1 MRFSQNVTTGVPVR
15 APRALS
21 PLRARS
27 PPPPAPLLMPAA
39 SPPTALRMPGAG
51 ALGGRRCSGPCRDSP
66 AASPG
71 LSPRD
76 PRRGR
81 SPRAVWWRWRRGG
94 AAGGRGSAAIG
105 LRAAGGLSVV
115 RRGWPRQP
123 LAQPS
128 AGMLPLG
135 GCGALRVLIKAPRLP
150 PV

>member
-1 MRFSQNVTTGVPVR
+1 MRFSHKRDHRCPSQGTPG
-15 APRALS
+15 ALS
-21 PLRARS
+21 PQGPL
-27 PPPPAPLLMPAA
+27 PPAACP
-39 SPPTALRMPGAG
+39 SPHARGVAPDGSAHARGGGAG
-51 ALGGRRCSGPCRDSP
+51 GRWCSGPCRDSP
-66 AASPG
+66 EASPG